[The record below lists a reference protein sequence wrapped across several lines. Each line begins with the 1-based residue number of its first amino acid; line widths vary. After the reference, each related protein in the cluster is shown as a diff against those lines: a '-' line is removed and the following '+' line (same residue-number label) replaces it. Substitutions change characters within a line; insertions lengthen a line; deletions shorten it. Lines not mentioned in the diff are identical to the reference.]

1 MSDEKLRLDKWLW
14 AARFYKT
21 RALAASAVS
30 AGRVQLNQQ
39 RVKPAREIH
48 CGDELRVSRE
58 GVAQQVVVLS
68 LASHRG
74 PAKQAVLLYQETAES
89 IQKRE
94 LHRQQQ
100 QLIKTLISPPKHK
113 PDKKQRRQLLK
124 IRRQE

>member
-30 AGRVQLNQQ
+30 GGRVHVNQQ

-48 CGDELRVSRE
+48 CGDELKVSRE
-58 GVAQQVVVLS
+58 GIEQQVVVLV
-68 LASHRG
+68 LASHRR
-74 PAKQAVLLYQETAES
+74 PAKQAALLYQETAES
-89 IQKRE
+89 IQRRE
-94 LHRQQQ
+94 LHQQQQ
-100 QLIKTLISPPKHK
+100 QLIKTLISHPKHK